1 MRERKKLIIQ
11 AACWFQAIGRHGYV
25 NVFVEALQVLQTF
38 LIDETYTVCFF
49 FCILYFTGLLTDSQ
63 SYSCMLALGDDTLL
77 NEH

>member
-25 NVFVEALQVLQTF
+25 NVFVGSVAGPADF
-38 LIDETYTVCFF
+38 LIDEPYTVCFF